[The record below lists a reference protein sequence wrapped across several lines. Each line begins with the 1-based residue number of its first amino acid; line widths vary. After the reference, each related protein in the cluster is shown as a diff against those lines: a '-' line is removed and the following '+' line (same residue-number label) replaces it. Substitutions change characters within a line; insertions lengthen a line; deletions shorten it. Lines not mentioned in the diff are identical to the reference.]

1 MNSTYFLA
9 IAAVVMLASC
19 SQANDNKTAA
29 TEKDSLKKNTVITDT
44 TATANKPVADLAT
57 ILSRKEVPV
66 LCYHHIRPIKPTE
79 SESMKSYSV
88 TPAAFAEQMKA
99 LNDSGYK
106 TILPDQL
113 YEYLVHGV
121 PLPAKPVMLTY
132 DDTDEEQFSIAKP
145 EMDKYGFK
153 GVYFLM
159 TISMNRP
166 RYMTK
171 EQIKQLSDEGH
182 VIAGHT
188 WDHHM
193 VTKLQGDDWRKQL
206 VEPQEKLKA
215 ITGKDVT
222 YFAYPFGIWNP
233 SVIPEIKK
241 ANYKMAFILSTK
253 RDTTEPLYT
262 IRRMIVPGQWS
273 TNGMMK
279 AMKTTFHL

>member
-1 MNSTYFLA
+1 MNSFKYLA
-9 IAAVVMLASC
+9 AAVVIALASC
-19 SQANDNKTAA
+19 SQGADKVKTA
-29 TEKDSLKKNTVITDT
+29 ENDSPKT
-44 TATANKPVADLAT
+44 TAAADSATINKPMADLAT
-57 ILSRKEVPV
+57 MLAQKEVPV
-66 LCYHHIRPIKPTE
+66 LCYHHIRPIRASE

-113 YEYLVHGV
+113 YDHLVYGA

-132 DDTDEEQFSIAKP
+132 DDTDEEQFSIAKA

-171 EQIKQLSDEGH
+171 DQIKQLSDEGH
-182 VIAGHT
+182 EIAGHT

-193 VTKLQGDDWRKQL
+193 VTKLQGDDWNTQL
-206 VEPQEKLKA
+206 IKPRTQIKS
-215 ITGKDVT
+215 IIGKDIN

-241 ANYKMAFILSTK
+241 ANYKMAFILSSK
-253 RDTTEPLYT
+253 RDSTEPLYT
-262 IRRMIVPGQWS
+262 IRRMIVPGLWS

-279 AMKTTFHL
+279 AMKSTFHL